1 MIKKIAAAFMAVL
14 VFGGLAYYSGIL
26 YLEKSVPENQAYMKA
41 PVVFFPEEQR
51 LEQEEQKE
59 YKENPLKDTETA
71 RRQVSARADRW
82 RSRAVSIFI
91 FRIGRPSMSIRTS
104 PWICFRRSC
113 SRKLQPERACPERG
127 SFMTFWRITPVKT
140 CYSSIYGV
148 NYTLSYI

>member
-1 MIKKIAAAFMAVL
+1 MIKKIAATFMAVL

-71 RRQVSARADRW
+71 RRQVSARADRVL
-82 RSRAVSIFI
+82 AEACQYYLVEEQ
-91 FRIGRPSMSIRTS
+91 GRVNIYLSDRETVYEYTDITMDMLPEE
-104 PWICFRRSC
+104 
-113 SRKLQPERACPERG
+113 LQQEITAGKGLSGERELYD
-127 SFMTFWRITPVKT
+127 FLEN
-140 CYSSIYGV
+140 YSS
-148 NYTLSYI
+148 

>member
-59 YKENPLKDTETA
+59 QEKEEA
-71 RRQVSARADRW
+71 I
-82 RSRAVSIFI
+82 SIAPKTGI
-91 FRIGRPSMSIRTS
+91 LS
-104 PWICFRRSC
+104 
-113 SRKLQPERACPERG
+113 QACGLCPKKATQDQHG
-127 SFMTFWRITPVKT
+127 LHSWD
-140 CYSSIYGV
+140 
-148 NYTLSYI
+148 L

>member
-71 RRQVSARADRW
+71 RRQVSARADRVL
-82 RSRAVSIFI
+82 AEACQYYLVEEQ
-91 FRIGRPSMSIRTS
+91 GRVNIYLSDRETVYEYTDITMDMLPEELQQEITA
-104 PWICFRRSC
+104 
-113 SRKLQPERACPERG
+113 RKGLSGERELYD
-127 SFMTFWRITPVKT
+127 FLEN
-140 CYSSIYGV
+140 YSS
-148 NYTLSYI
+148 

>member
-51 LEQEEQKE
+51 PEQGEQKE

-71 RRQVSARADRW
+71 RRQVSARADRVL
-82 RSRAVSIFI
+82 AEACQYYLVEEQ
-91 FRIGRPSMSIRTS
+91 GRVNIYLSDRETVYEYTDITMDMLPEE
-104 PWICFRRSC
+104 
-113 SRKLQPERACPERG
+113 LQQEITAGKGLSGERELYD
-127 SFMTFWRITPVKT
+127 FLEN
-140 CYSSIYGV
+140 YSS
-148 NYTLSYI
+148 

>member
-1 MIKKIAAAFMAVL
+1 MAVL

-71 RRQVSARADRW
+71 RRQVSARADRVL
-82 RSRAVSIFI
+82 AEACQYYLVEEQ
-91 FRIGRPSMSIRTS
+91 GRVNIYLSDRETVYEYTDITMDMLPEE
-104 PWICFRRSC
+104 
-113 SRKLQPERACPERG
+113 LQQEITAGKGLSGERELYD
-127 SFMTFWRITPVKT
+127 FLEN
-140 CYSSIYGV
+140 YSS
-148 NYTLSYI
+148 

>member
-14 VFGGLAYYSGIL
+14 GFGGLAYYSGIL

-71 RRQVSARADRW
+71 RRQVSARADRVL
-82 RSRAVSIFI
+82 AEACQYYLVEEQ
-91 FRIGRPSMSIRTS
+91 GRVNIYLSDRETVYEYTDITMDMLPEE
-104 PWICFRRSC
+104 
-113 SRKLQPERACPERG
+113 LQQEITAGKGLSGERELYD
-127 SFMTFWRITPVKT
+127 FLEN
-140 CYSSIYGV
+140 YSS
-148 NYTLSYI
+148 

>member
-71 RRQVSARADRW
+71 RRQVSARADRVL
-82 RSRAVSIFI
+82 AEACQYYLVEEQ
-91 FRIGRPSMSIRTS
+91 GRVNIYLSDRETVYEYTDITMDM
-104 PWICFRRSC
+104 
-113 SRKLQPERACPERG
+113 LPEELKQ

>member
-14 VFGGLAYYSGIL
+14 VFGGLAYYSGIR

-71 RRQVSARADRW
+71 RRQVSARADRVL
-82 RSRAVSIFI
+82 AEACQYYLVEEQ
-91 FRIGRPSMSIRTS
+91 GRVNIYLSDRETVYEYTDITMDMLPEE
-104 PWICFRRSC
+104 
-113 SRKLQPERACPERG
+113 LQQEITAGKGLSGERELYD
-127 SFMTFWRITPVKT
+127 FLEN
-140 CYSSIYGV
+140 YSS
-148 NYTLSYI
+148 

>member
-71 RRQVSARADRW
+71 RRQVSARADRVL
-82 RSRAVSIFI
+82 AEACQYYLVEEQ
-91 FRIGRPSMSIRTS
+91 GRVNIYLSDRETVYEYTDITMDMLPEE
-104 PWICFRRSC
+104 
-113 SRKLQPERACPERG
+113 LQQEITAGKGLSGERELYD
-127 SFMTFWRITPVKT
+127 FLEN
-140 CYSSIYGV
+140 YSS
-148 NYTLSYI
+148 

>member
-51 LEQEEQKE
+51 LEQEDQKE

-71 RRQVSARADRW
+71 RRQVSARADRVL
-82 RSRAVSIFI
+82 AEACQYYLVEEQ
-91 FRIGRPSMSIRTS
+91 GRVNIYLSDRETVYEYTDITMDMLPEE
-104 PWICFRRSC
+104 
-113 SRKLQPERACPERG
+113 LQQEITAGKGLSGERELYD
-127 SFMTFWRITPVKT
+127 FLEN
-140 CYSSIYGV
+140 YSS
-148 NYTLSYI
+148 

>member
-1 MIKKIAAAFMAVL
+1 VIKKIAAAFMAVL

-71 RRQVSARADRW
+71 RRQVSARADRVL
-82 RSRAVSIFI
+82 AEACQYYLVEEQ
-91 FRIGRPSMSIRTS
+91 GRVNIYLSDRETVYEYTDITMDMLPEE
-104 PWICFRRSC
+104 
-113 SRKLQPERACPERG
+113 LQQEITAGKGLSGERELYD
-127 SFMTFWRITPVKT
+127 FLEN
-140 CYSSIYGV
+140 YSS
-148 NYTLSYI
+148 